1 MTTDSSPA
9 APEPKGELS
18 RTMRIDLTAEAIQQ
32 ATGLPA
38 AGTHARPRHPI
49 IRITKPKTASS
60 QVGDSDFQQLLQ
72 NVYDGAV
79 ITDLTGQIIETNL
92 RMCQFV
98 GYEHDELTHMSIFD
112 LLYGSDETILPMI
125 RENLANTR
133 FILLQA
139 YFLRKDSSLF
149 PTETAINRLYLSG
162 QDYLCFFVRDI
173 TVRKTAEE
181 QLRTEHTAI
190 QTAGSGI
197 AISDIEARLTY
208 VNPAITRMWGA
219 KSAEA
224 LQALTLHDLFRS
236 DVTGNTIVEAVTAG
250 KSWDGEI
257 EAKRLDGTPFFVQA
271 AATANLDADDQLI
284 GIVLSFTD
292 ITERRR
298 AEAQRE
304 QYAEQLRLRNAEMEG
319 DLHMARQ
326 IQQALMPRHYPSFPA
341 SAPASQSLLRF
352 SHIYRPSA
360 ILGGDFFHVLPIA
373 DDRAGVFVCDV
384 MGHGMRAALVTAI
397 VRGLVEELRPVALD
411 PGHFMT
417 RLNHEF
423 MAILRDPEEFMF
435 VSAVYLVFDLRARQV
450 TLATAGHPSP
460 YLIRPASRTVTP
472 LRTSYADCGPALGI
486 AENTVYTH
494 RSSEL
499 QAGDRVAIYT
509 DGILE
514 TEGADRSEFGDQRL
528 HDCVTR
534 HLDLDT
540 GDMLERVVLAAE
552 EFSGDHG
559 FDDDVCLVAVDV
571 KGLPGN

>member
-9 APEPKGELS
+9 ASEPKGELS
-18 RTMRIDLTAEAIQQ
+18 RTMRIDLTAEALQQ
-32 ATGLPA
+32 APGRQAVGVP
-38 AGTHARPRHPI
+38 ARPRRPI
-49 IRITKPKTASS
+49 IRITKPKTVTG

-79 ITDLTGQIIETNL
+79 ITDLAGQIVETNL
-92 RMCQFV
+92 RLSQFV
-98 GYEHDELTHMSIFD
+98 GYEHDELSHMSIFD
-112 LLYGSDETILPMI
+112 LLYGSDETIIPMI
-125 RENLANTR
+125 RENLASTR

-149 PTETAINRLYLSG
+149 PAETAINRLYLSG

-173 TVRKTAEE
+173 TLRRTAEE

-197 AISDIEARLTY
+197 AISDVEARLTY

-219 KSAEA
+219 HSEEA
-224 LQALTLHDLFRS
+224 LQALTLHDLFS
-236 DVTGNTIVEAVTAG
+236 DDATGNIIVEAVAAG
-250 KSWDGEI
+250 RSWEGEI
-257 EAKRLDGTPFFVQA
+257 EARHLDGTRFFVQA
-271 AATANLDADDQLI
+271 AATANLDSDDQLV

-292 ITERRR
+292 VTERRR

-304 QYAEQLRLRNAEMEG
+304 QYAQQLRQRNVEMEG

-326 IQQALMPRHYPSFPA
+326 IQQALLPRHYPAFPA
-341 SAPASQSLLRF
+341 SAAASQSLLRF

-423 MAILRDPEEFMF
+423 MSILRDPEEFMF
-435 VSAVYLVFDLRARQV
+435 VSAVYLVFDLQAHQV

-460 YLIRPASRTVTP
+460 YLIRPGSRTITP
-472 LRTSYADCGPALGI
+472 LRTSYAECGPALGI
-486 AENTVYTH
+486 SENAVYVH
-494 RSSEL
+494 RHSDI
-499 QAGDRVAIYT
+499 QAGDRVVIYT

-514 TEGADRSEFGDQRL
+514 IEGTDRGEFGDQRL
-528 HDCVTR
+528 HECLSR
-534 HLDLDT
+534 HLALDT
-540 GDMLERVVLAAE
+540 GAMLERVVRSAE
-552 EFSGDHG
+552 DFGGGHG
-559 FDDDVCLVAVDV
+559 FDDDICLVAVDV
-571 KGLPGN
+571 AGLPAG